1 MVIDTVEISSYK
13 EEKAGKIYFRKFL
26 IFWIGQ
32 LVSLIG
38 SSIVMFVLI
47 WELTNIAGNNNT
59 ILSVAMFK
67 GLFTFRS
74 LFTNCRSN
82 I

>member
-13 EEKAGKIYFRKFL
+13 EEKAGKIYFR
-26 IFWIGQ
+26 
-32 LVSLIG
+32 
-38 SSIVMFVLI
+38 VLI